1 MFFLA
6 VGVKRHMHLPRRQN
20 HWQLNVNLGTFAQQV
35 HPVIRIGRR
44 KPPKRCPRNKT
55 SEVNQFRLTA
65 ETCERGTGYVGG
77 LDFYE

>member
-1 MFFLA
+1 
-6 VGVKRHMHLPRRQN
+6 VI
-20 HWQLNVNLGTFAQQV
+20 AQQV

-77 LDFYE
+77 WDFYE